1 MACYNKLGDQC
12 SERTIA
18 LTSNTKFFPPLDA
31 MYWKDW
37 TPIYTLDGKKPPKSN
52 EVKHQHFANQPNY
65 STPAYLKR
73 NTYCTSC
80 SK

>member
-1 MACYNKLGDQC
+1 MRREII
-12 SERTIA
+12 SIIFW
-18 LTSNTKFFPPLDA
+18 KFVEIIFPNE
-31 MYWKDW
+31 
-37 TPIYTLDGKKPPKSN
+37 LDGKKPPKSN

-65 STPAYLKR
+65 NTPAYLKR